1 MVGISADDQETLR
14 TFKEKAGATFELLSD
29 PDGAV
34 AKQYVGLMPI
44 PGVTLA
50 KRANVVVGEDGN
62 VKELVTGNDA
72 VDPSS
77 AIGACP
83 AHGAGS

>member
-1 MVGISADDQETLR
+1 MVGISVDDQETLR
-14 TFKEKAGATFELLSD
+14 RFKAETKAPFPLLSD

-34 AKQYVGLMPI
+34 SKQYSGLMP
-44 PGVTLA
+44 VVKLA
-50 KRANVVVGEDGN
+50 KRANVVVGEDGV
-62 VKELVTGNDA
+62 VKEIVTGSDA

-83 AHGAGS
+83 LHGAAGS